1 MIGYRIV
8 STNVISNVPKN
19 IGTLEYRNIGMLER
33 WENGMLEYKNKQ
45 IIKQI
50 NKCSNNQQVV

>member
-1 MIGYRIV
+1 MIEYRIV
-8 STNVISNVPKN
+8 AINVISNVPKN
-19 IGTLEYRNIGMLER
+19 GGTLEYRNIGMLER